1 MKYGRTLMELGTELI
16 RQRDVKRDYLL
27 DTDHIQM
34 DYVAD
39 SGAHMLTLHNPM
51 LNCQTLV
58 GVNDIAHRQIGTQL
72 GIPLRY
78 YNKMREENPLLLAD
92 NVNSWMHKQPSSRMI
107 RTLDGTARAF
117 LSDRYRVID
126 NFEVANA
133 VLPVIA
139 DMPDARIESCELT
152 DERMYIKVVNPRLT
166 ADVVPGDVVQSGVL
180 ITNSEVG
187 EGCVKVQPLL
197 YRLVC
202 TNGMVVADRTAS
214 SRTTHLGRGNMAGE
228 DYTLYSTE
236 TLLADNN
243 ALMLKIRDT
252 VRASAD
258 LTRFQQSIQRMKD
271 AREAKITARSIP
283 DMIELAAA
291 DYGFTKPESEGI
303 LQHLLR
309 DEDMSL
315 YGLAN
320 AVTRAAQDVKSY
332 DRSTEM
338 ESIGY
343 SILTMSG
350 SAWSRLNN
358 TMPKKK

>member
-1 MKYGRTLMELGTELI
+1 MKYGRTLEDLGMELI
-16 RQRDVKRDYLL
+16 RQRTAKHDYLL
-27 DTDHIQM
+27 DTRNLEM
-34 DYVAD
+34 DYISD
-39 SGAHMLTLHNPM
+39 SNTHMLTMNNPI
-51 LNCQTLV
+51 LNQQTLV
-58 GVNDIAHRQIGTQL
+58 GVNEVAHRQIGTTL

-78 YNKMREENPLLLAD
+78 YNKMREENPALLTT
-92 NVNSWMHKQPSSRMI
+92 NVNSWLKGQPSTRMI

-117 LSDRYRVID
+117 LSERYRRID
-126 NFEVANA
+126 NFEVASA

-139 DMPDARIESCELT
+139 DMPEARIESCELT

-166 ADVVPGDVVQSGVL
+166 ADVVPGDVVQSGIL

-187 EGCVKVQPLL
+187 EGCVNIQPLL

-214 SRTTHLGRGNMAGE
+214 SRTQHLGRGNIAGE
-228 DYTLYSTE
+228 DYSLYSSE

-243 ALMLKIRDT
+243 ALMMKIRDT

-258 LTRFQQSIQRMKD
+258 LSRFQKSIDRMRT
-271 AREAKITARSIP
+271 AREAKITAQSIP
-283 DMIELAAA
+283 QMIELAAT
-291 DYGFTKPESEGI
+291 DYNLTKPESEGV

-309 DEDMSL
+309 DEDMTL

-320 AVTRAAQDVKSY
+320 AVTRTAQDVKSY
-332 DRSTEM
+332 DRSTEL
-338 ESIGY
+338 EALGY
-343 SILTMSG
+343 SILTMSN
-350 SAWSRLNN
+350 SAWHRLNS

>member
-16 RQRDVKRDYLL
+16 RQRSAKHDYLL
-27 DTDHIQM
+27 HTSNLNM

-39 SGAHMLTLHNPM
+39 SNTHLLTMSNPM
-51 LNCQTLV
+51 LNQQTLV
-58 GVNDIAHRQIGTQL
+58 GVNDVAHRQIGTTL

-78 YNKMREENPLLLAD
+78 YNKMREENPRLLTE
-92 NVNSWMHKQPSSRMI
+92 NVNAWLHEQPSTRMI
-107 RTLDGTARAF
+107 RTLDGNARAF
-117 LSDRYRVID
+117 LSERYRRID
-126 NFEVANA
+126 NFEVASA
-133 VLPVIA
+133 VLPVIEE
-139 DMPDARIESCELT
+139 MKGARVESCELT

-166 ADVVPGDVVQSGVL
+166 ADVVPGDVVQSGIL

-187 EGCVKVQPLL
+187 EGCVNIQPLL

-202 TNGMVVADRTAS
+202 TNGMVVADRAAS
-214 SRTTHLGRGNMAGE
+214 SRTQHLGRGNFAGE
-228 DYTLYSTE
+228 DYSLYSNE

-243 ALMLKIRDT
+243 ALMMKIRDT

-258 LTRFQQSIQRMKD
+258 LARFNQTIERMRT
-271 AREAKITARSIP
+271 ARDAKITAQSIP
-283 DMIELAAA
+283 MMIELAAT
-291 DYGFTKPESEGI
+291 DYNLSKSESEGV

-309 DEDMSL
+309 DEDMTL

-320 AVTRAAQDVKSY
+320 AVTRTAQDIDSY
-332 DRSTEM
+332 DRSTEL
-338 ESIGY
+338 ESLGY

-350 SAWSRLNN
+350 SAWHRLNN